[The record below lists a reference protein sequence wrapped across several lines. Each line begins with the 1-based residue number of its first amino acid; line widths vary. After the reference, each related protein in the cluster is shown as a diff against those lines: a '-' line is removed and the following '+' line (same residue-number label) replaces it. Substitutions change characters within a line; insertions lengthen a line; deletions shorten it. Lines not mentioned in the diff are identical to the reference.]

1 MCAANVKP
9 MTTIL
14 LSGSLAQAFGRKHVR
29 HLEAGTTIEAFS
41 ALKHTI
47 PGFEDFIRDSARKGL
62 RYAIFR
68 NRENVGED
76 SLTLSGTT
84 EIRIAPVI
92 AGSKSGGVFQT
103 VVGAV
108 MIVAGAAINYFSG
121 GALAWL
127 GTPMMQVGIAM
138 TIGGVIQMLTPAPS
152 SKSGSQQ
159 EQASTENKP
168 SYLFNGAFNSTQ
180 QGLPVPVVYG
190 QMLVGSSVITVGT
203 WTEALPV

>member
-1 MCAANVKP
+1 MSAANNNS
-9 MTTIL
+9 MTRIL
-14 LSGSLAQAFGRKHVR
+14 LSGSLAQTFGREHMR
-29 HLEAGTTIEAFS
+29 QLETGTAREAFS
-41 ALKHTI
+41 ALKHTVQ
-47 PGFEDFIRDSARKGL
+47 GFEEFILDSARRGL

-76 SLTLSGTT
+76 EFGLSGTT
-84 EIRIAPVI
+84 EIRIVPAI
-92 AGSKSGGVFQT
+92 SGSKAGLFQTIVGVALMVSAIWLGPAAFYAGLAMVVGGV
-103 VVGAV
+103 A
-108 MIVAGAAINYFSG
+108 
-121 GALAWL
+121 
-127 GTPMMQVGIAM
+127 
-138 TIGGVIQMLTPAPS
+138 QMLSPVPKAA
-152 SKSGSQQ
+152 SQQ